1 MVEFLSAFMYDVFTI
16 RKEKQCAFTERK
28 SVVFN
33 TLYSPEN
40 SITTNQ
46 KKPKQNKT
54 IAGQQRQSLNRLNEI
69 KRGGQYLIWC
79 CSPVGIG

>member
-16 RKEKQCAFTERK
+16 RKKNCAFTERK

-33 TLYSPEN
+33 TLSSPEN

-46 KKPKQNKT
+46 KN
-54 IAGQQRQSLNRLNEI
+54 
-69 KRGGQYLIWC
+69 
-79 CSPVGIG
+79 